1 MFNEFKSII
10 FYLYYVFYYLKY
22 IIKSFS
28 FKIDIENMAG
38 PLFSIA
44 MIFFFNV
51 IKYCLFLII
60 NGIKFLL
67 FLIFNIIKYS
77 ILACMKFL
85 FEKFFELVKRKRTI
99 IVVKN
104 KKNIL
109 ESNKIE
115 PVQSGDT
122 IKAKLSNTFFI

>member
-60 NGIKFLL
+60 N
-67 FLIFNIIKYS
+67 
-77 ILACMKFL
+77 
-85 FEKFFELVKRKRTI
+85 ELVKRKRTI